1 MIVIVDDDD
10 AVRSAIDRL
19 LRSMGHQVATFATAE
34 DFLNSKRISE
44 TSCLITDVQ
53 MPGMSG
59 IDLLARL
66 KEGGHHIPV
75 IVISAFP
82 DDHVRDRAIQL
93 GACAFLRKPF
103 GQAVLTDCLVKAIN
117 KH

>member
-10 AVRSAIDRL
+10 AVRGAIGGL

-34 DFLNSKRISE
+34 DFLNSKRLSE

-59 IDLLARL
+59 IDLQARL
-66 KEGGHHIPV
+66 KAGGHRMPV

-103 GQAVLTDCLVKAIN
+103 DEAVLTDCLDRAISR
-117 KH
+117 H